1 MEENEIQFHFNE
13 DKQPSLQ
20 VKFLANEFYKSLTN
34 SMREYVLESQADKN
48 STQSIR
54 HAYNVWTL
62 MRCFWFSFKYSSKIN
77 AKDRVEMD
85 GDVKK
90 IDTRKREVLYNEDNE
105 KEKIKGVLSEA
116 FADHTQAFV
125 AMDKLFEKAGKAG
138 IFIDYSSVM
147 GDYDSERIERN
158 V

>member
-48 STQSIR
+48 SVQSVR

-62 MRCFWFSFKYSSKIN
+62 MRCFWFSFKYYERSSK
-77 AKDRVEMD
+77 
-85 GDVKK
+85 
-90 IDTRKREVLYNEDNE
+90 
-105 KEKIKGVLSEA
+105 
-116 FADHTQAFV
+116 
-125 AMDKLFEKAGKAG
+125 
-138 IFIDYSSVM
+138 
-147 GDYDSERIERN
+147 
-158 V
+158 